1 MTAKK
6 AGNNEG
12 ITEKGVLEADIRQLM
27 TPLAIKELKDLSPT
41 LQQFLLRWQDKR
53 DMVLEDKLIVILS
66 AKLKKELKAF
76 LLDVYEKDNEALCKN
91 VTNAVCKQLAEVM
104 SPIWIKLEELSKG
117 QKEIMTTL
125 RAMEKRLDEIEN
137 RVYMV
142 DDKKIKDLEIRI
154 SEVEK
159 TIKKITV
166 NKL

>member
-1 MTAKK
+1 
-6 AGNNEG
+6 
-12 ITEKGVLEADIRQLM
+12 M

>member
-159 TIKKITV
+159 TIKKIKV